1 MRTKRRLSESCPTEV
16 DSMLDEQYPHGWDLV
31 GLWAFCVERAR
42 KREIAFNAGEDLPG
56 YEHSVRGRDAAF
68 LHVDGIF
75 TADIAAGM
83 CRHQVHMRMLLLITI
98 FFPRARGM
106 EVEDRWLHVPGAVVA
121 DRTAR
126 NAIAPCGPDCL
137 VFVGM
142 EPARGSA

>member
-1 MRTKRRLSESCPTEV
+1 MRTKRRLSASCPTEV

-56 YEHSVRGRDAAF
+56 YEHSVQGRDEAF
-68 LHVDGIF
+68 LHVDEIF

-83 CRHQVHMRMLLLITI
+83 CRHQVHMRMLILINF
-98 FFPRARGM
+98 FFPRA
-106 EVEDRWLHVPGAVVA
+106 RWLHVPGAVVA

-142 EPARGSA
+142 EWARGSA